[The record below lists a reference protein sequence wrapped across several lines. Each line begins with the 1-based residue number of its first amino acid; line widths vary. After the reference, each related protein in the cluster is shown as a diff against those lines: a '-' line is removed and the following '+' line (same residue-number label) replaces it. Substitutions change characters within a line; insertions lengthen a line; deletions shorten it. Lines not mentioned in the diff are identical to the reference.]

1 VRRVRAPAVLL
12 AIVASAATTGCRR
25 GDHARLASF
34 TRPALPAG
42 FVEATGTGWKVAV
55 PSTWGPS
62 TQARPGTWVYDDPQ
76 AVDDYRANVSVV
88 TEPFSGESYDYAKA
102 TEDALHRDRRATV
115 EASREDVIDGD
126 PTVVVESR
134 WVPTAPPSGVAFRT
148 MQADLASRGTGY
160 VVTCAASASA
170 FERYR
175 STCEAIVRS
184 FAVER

>member
-1 VRRVRAPAVLL
+1 VRAVRVPSIVTTLVVL
-12 AIVASAATTGCRR
+12 APTAGCRH
-25 GDHARLASF
+25 GDHGRLASF
-34 TRPALPAG
+34 TRPPLPAG
-42 FVEATGTGWKVAV
+42 FVEAGGTGWKVAV

-62 TQARPGTWVYDDPQ
+62 ARARPGTWVYDDPQ
-76 AVDDYRANVSVV
+76 AVDDYRANVSVI
-88 TEPFSGESYDYAKA
+88 TEPFAGESYDYAKA
-102 TEDALHRDRRATV
+102 TEDALHRDHRATV

-126 PTVVVESR
+126 PTFVIESR
-134 WVPTAPPSGVAFRT
+134 WAPSTPAAGVAFRT

>member
-1 VRRVRAPAVLL
+1 MASL
-12 AIVASAATTGCRR
+12 AAAGCKH
-25 GDHARLASF
+25 GDHGQVTSF
-34 TRPALPAG
+34 VRPALPAG
-42 FVEATGTGWKVAV
+42 FVEASGAGWKVAV

-62 TQARPGTWVYDDPQ
+62 TQRGTNAWVYDDPQ
-76 AVDDYRANVSVV
+76 AAGDYRANVSVV
-88 TEPFSGESYDYAKA
+88 TEPFAGASYDYGKA
-102 TEDALHRDRRATV
+102 TEAALRRDKRATV
-115 EASREDVIDGD
+115 EGSREDVIDGD
-126 PTVVVESR
+126 PTLIIESH
-134 WVPTAPPSGVAFRT
+134 WTPAGPATVAFRT